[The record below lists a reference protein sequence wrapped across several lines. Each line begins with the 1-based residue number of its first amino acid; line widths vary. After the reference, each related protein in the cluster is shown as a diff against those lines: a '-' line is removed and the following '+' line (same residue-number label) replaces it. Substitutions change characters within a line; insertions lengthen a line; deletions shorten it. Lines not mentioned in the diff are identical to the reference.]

1 MVCAISVDDGV
12 VVRYVLYERGS
23 VVDEYQSLP
32 EHFGPLPPGDVVAL
46 GANPTVVSRL
56 TGAEPARGAGGRAHG
71 LLAGP
76 AAARRTSSCSSSP
89 RCSASRA
96 PGAGRFSFV
105 PTLYT
110 ADRCPYAARARIV
123 LAEKGIAYEAVEIDL
138 DDRPA
143 WIYEKNATGR
153 VPVYEEDEGLVL
165 PESEV
170 IMEYLEE
177 RYPEPALWPADPA
190 ERALGRLWLNRFDD
204 RLGDAYYAARRA
216 TGGRSSTRGWPTWRA
231 RSRHSRT

>member
-1 MVCAISVDDGV
+1 
-12 VVRYVLYERGS
+12 
-23 VVDEYQSLP
+23 
-32 EHFGPLPPGDVVAL
+32 
-46 GANPTVVSRL
+46 
-56 TGAEPARGAGGRAHG
+56 
-71 LLAGP
+71 
-76 AAARRTSSCSSSP
+76 
-89 RCSASRA
+89 
-96 PGAGRFSFV
+96 V

-153 VPVYEEDEGLVL
+153 VPVYEEDQGLVL

-177 RYPEPALWPADPA
+177 RYPEPALWPADPV

-204 RLGDAYYAARRA
+204 RLGGAYYAARRGDEGRAELDQRLAELERALEGQPYLSGREFGLADIGYVPWILRGLDRFGLELGPA
-216 TGGRSSTRGWPTWRA
+216 TADWLERCSERPGVAAERA
-231 RSRHSRT
+231 VVSAL

>member
-1 MVCAISVDDGV
+1 M
-12 VVRYVLYERGS
+12 
-23 VVDEYQSLP
+23 
-32 EHFGPLPPGDVVAL
+32 
-46 GANPTVVSRL
+46 
-56 TGAEPARGAGGRAHG
+56 
-71 LLAGP
+71 
-76 AAARRTSSCSSSP
+76 
-89 RCSASRA
+89 
-96 PGAGRFSFV
+96 

-143 WIYEKNATGR
+143 WMYEKNTTGR

-177 RYPEPALWPADPA
+177 RYPEPPLWPADPA
-190 ERALGRLWLNRFDD
+190 ERALGRLWLQRFDD
-204 RLGDAYYAARRA
+204 RLGDDYYAARRGDGRERLDTRLADLELALEAQLYLSGRELGLADIGYLPWILRGLERFGLGLGPA
-216 TGGRSSTRGWPTWRA
+216 TAAWLERCSDRPGVAAERA
-231 RSRHSRT
+231 VVSAL